1 MAWPES
7 LVHRPQPTSLRRSM
21 NPVLD
26 LLLAGAYGTM
36 TPEIEQLF
44 FVVGPKALPS
54 QTRRFRVRQTV
65 DQNAPRLQPL
75 PGSSESAAW
84 DRATQRDTSKGDS
97 ARKPENHRGRFCAG
111 PGNIEFLPGPI
122 L

>member
-1 MAWPES
+1 
-7 LVHRPQPTSLRRSM
+7 M

-36 TPEIEQLF
+36 TPEVEQLF

-54 QTRRFRVRQTV
+54 PNRFLRVRQGA
-65 DQNAPRLQPL
+65 DRNGPRQRPL

-84 DRATQRDTSKGDS
+84 GASPAERYFQRRLREE
-97 ARKPENHRGRFCAG
+97 A
-111 PGNIEFLPGPI
+111 
-122 L
+122 